1 MKDSTAGSQSSPVK
15 VLFICKGEYYGF
27 MPQLAEALA
36 RDYGWRPSVVTF
48 ATPTSELPQLRIFER
63 IYNVAAHLKR
73 DALRHDLED
82 CIQYLETLEPHL
94 CDANFNLMV
103 HSDRIIRKYP
113 FERILKIIASVC
125 RFWDELFTESA
136 PDIIIGEVACASEW
150 IGWCFAEQRKIPY
163 LIPYPSPL
171 PGRFTFI
178 RSPGGMWET
187 TEAVYEQAKER
198 RLQPEERRVAEEYIL
213 RFRTQHVKAPHHLAV
228 ARPPA
233 KLDKIAFERI
243 VKRLGRIP
251 FRLRTYREDGWFEVG
266 SYNGTPPWDSLI
278 FDALSIIR
286 HFIGEHAI
294 FDRELLPGHKVYF
307 PLHVQPEFTPDIR
320 APFCS
325 NQLALIE
332 NIARSI
338 PAGYRLVVKDHPAMR
353 GRRTLPYYRELKKL
367 PNVQLLSPG
376 FDSHVIIQNSDA
388 IFTIV
393 GTTAFEAIL
402 YEKPAI
408 AFGDL
413 VYGFFDLLYRCRDLA
428 QLPALM
434 REALQ
439 GFTPDRELL
448 LKFVWATIET
458 AHIGEWADPLA
469 ISRVAESPNVRSV
482 AEAIVHELEIGSREH
497 FAPSIV
503 EQAPRYPVL

>member
-1 MKDSTAGSQSSPVK
+1 MTASKVNDKSSPAK

-27 MPQLAEALA
+27 MPRIAEALL
-36 RDYGWRPSVVTF
+36 REYGWRPSVVTF
-48 ATPTSELPQLRIFER
+48 ATPTSELPQLRIFEATH
-63 IYNVAAHLKR
+63 NVAAHLKR
-73 DALRHDLED
+73 DLPLYDLEN
-82 CIQYLETLEPHL
+82 CIQYLERLEPYL
-94 CDANFNLMV
+94 GDANFNVMI
-103 HSDRIIRKYP
+103 HSDRIIRKYS
-113 FERILKIIASVC
+113 FENILKIIASVC
-125 RFWDELFTESA
+125 RFWEKLFTESA
-136 PDIIIGEVACASEW
+136 PDIIVGEVACASEW
-150 IGWCFAEQRKIPY
+150 IGWSLAQQRKIPY

-178 RSPGGMWET
+178 RGPQGMWET

-198 RLQPEERRVAEEYIL
+198 RLQPEERRIAEEYLL

-228 ARPPA
+228 ARPPV
-233 KLDKIAFERI
+233 KLDKIAFERA
-243 VKRLGRIP
+243 VSRFGRIP
-251 FRLRTYREDGWFEVG
+251 FRLRTYREDGWLEVG

-286 HFIGEHAI
+286 HFVGERAI
-294 FDRELLPGHKVYF
+294 FDHDLLPGKKVYF
-307 PLHVQPEFTPDIR
+307 PLHVQPEFTPDVR

-353 GRRTLPYYRELKKL
+353 GRRTLPYYREIKKL
-367 PNVQLLSPG
+367 RNVQLLSPG
-376 FDSHVIIQNSDA
+376 FDSHTVIQDSDA
-388 IFTIV
+388 ILTIV

-413 VYGFFDLLYRCRDLA
+413 VYGFFELLYRCRDLS
-428 QLPALM
+428 QLPGVIA
-434 REALQ
+434 EALS

-458 AHIGEWADPLA
+458 AHVGEWADPLA
-469 ISRVAESPNVRSV
+469 IPRIAGPANVSAVAK
-482 AEAIVHELEIGSREH
+482 AIVNEMEIGGRTIAAVHRLTGEPAH
-497 FAPSIV
+497 A
-503 EQAPRYPVL
+503 L